1 MLIDKQNINQEK
13 SIFSLGDFRHNLM
26 TKETTES
33 NMINLQRSPKR
44 FNQWMNSDMYHPN
57 FKRDVNEEKIE
68 KLKKEKDEA
77 NKKIEK
83 KFKNKNEFKL

>member
-1 MLIDKQNINQEK
+1 MLVDKHNITQEK
-13 SIFSLGDFRHNLM
+13 SIFSLGDFRHNVM

-44 FNQWMNSDMYHPN
+44 FNQWTNDDIYHPK

-68 KLKKEKDEA
+68 NFKQQKEEA